1 MNLKHS
7 TITSAIL
14 LVFFFLAGCQV
25 APVKVAEKNNDVTA
39 KNTAV
44 MKQWVAELNR
54 SNLPFLQEVIHE
66 DFVDHNP
73 FPGVPANKAGY
84 ISLLT
89 KAHHEWFPGIQVT
102 IEDIVAGD
110 DKVAVR
116 LSVKAKHVGN
126 VMGAPGTGKELS
138 WDAYA
143 IYRLKDGQLIDRWE
157 MLDSFSFMS
166 QLGLAKAA
174 Q

>member
-1 MNLKHS
+1 
-7 TITSAIL
+7 
-14 LVFFFLAGCQV
+14 
-25 APVKVAEKNNDVTA
+25 
-39 KNTAV
+39 
-44 MKQWVAELNR
+44 
-54 SNLPFLQEVIHE
+54 
-66 DFVDHNP
+66 
-73 FPGVPANKAGY
+73 
-84 ISLLT
+84 
-89 KAHHEWFPGIQVT
+89 VT
-102 IEDIVAGD
+102 IEDIVAQG

-126 VMGAPGTGKELS
+126 VMGAPGTGKDLS